1 MRHWRHAACLR
12 ARAARG
18 TAQQAE
24 RRTPS
29 NRTRLREGGP
39 ALRER
44 AWYSRT
50 DAASETATS
59 SPSGDAATAS
69 TCCGPLSSMRARW
82 RGPSRTSTGAPS
94 SCAQPLTLTAWPPAA
109 RSGRRGAYHNPTLPP
124 LSAMRARWR
133 GQSRTS
139 TGAPSSCAQPLTLAA
154 WPAAARSGRRGAYH
168 DPTLPARATG
178 ACRSDQGWRRSPAV
192 SSAHASAHA
201 PHGPL
206 GAALR
211 PRARAAGWLARGT
224 RERSLVTHQ
233 PTPPRQ
239 HLGQLSAAQL

>member
-82 RGPSRTSTGAPS
+82 RGP
-94 SCAQPLTLTAWPPAA
+94 
-109 RSGRRGAYHNPTLPP
+109 
-124 LSAMRARWR
+124 
-133 GQSRTS
+133 SRTS